1 MKMHRLIPGL
11 ALAVLLLL
19 AACRPADQGGGPSA
33 TPSQAAQSAA
43 PSATESAEPMESES
57 GSEQPTPSPYD
68 Y

>member
-11 ALAVLLLL
+11 ALAVVLLL
-19 AACRPADQGGGPSA
+19 AACRPADQGGGSSA

-43 PSATESAEPMESES
+43 PSATETAEPMESES
-57 GSEQPTPSPYD
+57 ESEQTPEPADD